1 MKPMANKK
9 TIWITRT
16 GVLLALLL
24 ALQWATLGTRAFAG
38 QYITGSLV
46 NCVLAV
52 SALTAGLSSGLVIAL
67 LSPIFAYLLGI
78 APQLV
83 VVPAIMAGNCALV
96 LVLWAV
102 GRGDAPMW
110 RKAVAVVLAAV
121 CKFVVLYL
129 LDSRANTRE
138 NTHATTWVA
147 RRTSTCPTVF
157 SPRSVPMLMQLSM
170 MVPTPSMYRKKASRK
185 KSTLRSRSAIRF
197 MVRPSLANAART
209 ACGCGWV

>member
-1 MKPMANKK
+1 MKPMVNKK

-24 ALQWATLGTRAFAG
+24 ALQWATLGTKAFAG

-102 GRGDAPMW
+102 GRGEAPMW

-129 LDSRANTRE
+129 LVVQVICGVGASFLLGQSFFGAPVLLQPMIQALPLTFSWPQLITALIGGTLGVLVSRILGRA
-138 NTHATTWVA
+138 
-147 RRTSTCPTVF
+147 
-157 SPRSVPMLMQLSM
+157 
-170 MVPTPSMYRKKASRK
+170 KA
-185 KSTLRSRSAIRF
+185 
-197 MVRPSLANAART
+197 
-209 ACGCGWV
+209 

>member
-1 MKPMANKK
+1 MKPMVSKK

-24 ALQWATLGTRAFAG
+24 ALQWVTLGTKAFAG

-129 LDSRANTRE
+129 LVVQVICGVGASFLLGQSFFGAPVLLQPMIQALPLTFSWPQLITALIGGTLGVLVSRILDRA
-138 NTHATTWVA
+138 
-147 RRTSTCPTVF
+147 
-157 SPRSVPMLMQLSM
+157 
-170 MVPTPSMYRKKASRK
+170 KA
-185 KSTLRSRSAIRF
+185 
-197 MVRPSLANAART
+197 
-209 ACGCGWV
+209 

>member
-9 TIWITRT
+9 TMWITRT

-24 ALQWATLGTRAFAG
+24 ALQWATLGTKAFAG

-129 LDSRANTRE
+129 LVVQVICGVGASFLLGQSFFGAPVLLQPMIQALPLTFSWPQLVTALIGGVLGILVSKILTRAG
-138 NTHATTWVA
+138 AKV
-147 RRTSTCPTVF
+147 
-157 SPRSVPMLMQLSM
+157 
-170 MVPTPSMYRKKASRK
+170 
-185 KSTLRSRSAIRF
+185 
-197 MVRPSLANAART
+197 
-209 ACGCGWV
+209 

>member
-9 TIWITRT
+9 TMWITRT

-24 ALQWATLGTRAFAG
+24 ALQWATLGTKAFAG

-129 LDSRANTRE
+129 LVVQVICGVGASFLLGQSFFGAPVLLQPMIQALPLTFSWPQLITALIGGTLGVLVSRILGRA
-138 NTHATTWVA
+138 
-147 RRTSTCPTVF
+147 
-157 SPRSVPMLMQLSM
+157 
-170 MVPTPSMYRKKASRK
+170 KA
-185 KSTLRSRSAIRF
+185 
-197 MVRPSLANAART
+197 
-209 ACGCGWV
+209 

>member
-24 ALQWATLGTRAFAG
+24 ALQWATLGTKAFAG

-52 SALTAGLSSGLVIAL
+52 SSLTAGLSSGLVIAL

-129 LDSRANTRE
+129 LVVQVICGVGASFLLGQSFFGAPVLLQPMIQALPLTFSWPQLITALIGGTLGVLVSRILDRA
-138 NTHATTWVA
+138 
-147 RRTSTCPTVF
+147 
-157 SPRSVPMLMQLSM
+157 
-170 MVPTPSMYRKKASRK
+170 KA
-185 KSTLRSRSAIRF
+185 
-197 MVRPSLANAART
+197 
-209 ACGCGWV
+209 

>member
-24 ALQWATLGTRAFAG
+24 ALQWVTLGTKAFAG

-52 SALTAGLSSGLVIAL
+52 SALTACLSSGLVIAL

-102 GRGDAPMW
+102 GRGNSPLW

-129 LDSRANTRE
+129 LVVEVICGVGAGFLLGKQVFGAPVLLQPMIQALPLTFSWPQLITALIGGTLGVLVSRILDRA
-138 NTHATTWVA
+138 
-147 RRTSTCPTVF
+147 
-157 SPRSVPMLMQLSM
+157 
-170 MVPTPSMYRKKASRK
+170 KA
-185 KSTLRSRSAIRF
+185 
-197 MVRPSLANAART
+197 
-209 ACGCGWV
+209 

>member
-24 ALQWATLGTRAFAG
+24 ALQWATLGTKAFAG

-129 LDSRANTRE
+129 LVVQVICGVGASFLLGQSFFGAPVLLQPMIQALPLTFSWPQLITALIGGVLGILVSKILARAG
-138 NTHATTWVA
+138 AKV
-147 RRTSTCPTVF
+147 
-157 SPRSVPMLMQLSM
+157 
-170 MVPTPSMYRKKASRK
+170 
-185 KSTLRSRSAIRF
+185 
-197 MVRPSLANAART
+197 
-209 ACGCGWV
+209 

>member
-9 TIWITRT
+9 TMWITRT

-24 ALQWATLGTRAFAG
+24 ALQWATLGTKAFAG

-129 LDSRANTRE
+129 LVVQVICGVGASFLLGQSFFGAPVLLQPMIQALPLTFSWPQLITALIGGVLGILVSKILARAG
-138 NTHATTWVA
+138 AKV
-147 RRTSTCPTVF
+147 
-157 SPRSVPMLMQLSM
+157 
-170 MVPTPSMYRKKASRK
+170 
-185 KSTLRSRSAIRF
+185 
-197 MVRPSLANAART
+197 
-209 ACGCGWV
+209 

>member
-129 LDSRANTRE
+129 LVVQVICGVGAGFLLGKQVFGAPVLLQPMIQALPLTFSWPQLVTALIGGVLGILVSKILTRAG
-138 NTHATTWVA
+138 AKV
-147 RRTSTCPTVF
+147 
-157 SPRSVPMLMQLSM
+157 
-170 MVPTPSMYRKKASRK
+170 
-185 KSTLRSRSAIRF
+185 
-197 MVRPSLANAART
+197 
-209 ACGCGWV
+209 

>member
-24 ALQWATLGTRAFAG
+24 ALQWATLGTKAFAG

-102 GRGDAPMW
+102 GRGEAPMW

-129 LDSRANTRE
+129 LVVQVICGVGASFLLGQSFFGAPVLLQPMIQALPLTFSWPQLITALIGGTLGVLVSRILGRA
-138 NTHATTWVA
+138 
-147 RRTSTCPTVF
+147 
-157 SPRSVPMLMQLSM
+157 
-170 MVPTPSMYRKKASRK
+170 KA
-185 KSTLRSRSAIRF
+185 
-197 MVRPSLANAART
+197 
-209 ACGCGWV
+209 

>member
-24 ALQWATLGTRAFAG
+24 ALQWATLGTKAFAG

-129 LDSRANTRE
+129 LVVQVICGVGASFLLGQSFFGSPVLLQPMIQALPLTFSWPQLITALIGGTLGVLVSRILDRA
-138 NTHATTWVA
+138 
-147 RRTSTCPTVF
+147 
-157 SPRSVPMLMQLSM
+157 
-170 MVPTPSMYRKKASRK
+170 KA
-185 KSTLRSRSAIRF
+185 
-197 MVRPSLANAART
+197 
-209 ACGCGWV
+209 

>member
-9 TIWITRT
+9 TMWITRT

-24 ALQWATLGTRAFAG
+24 ALQWATLGTKAFAG

-129 LDSRANTRE
+129 LVVQVICGVGASFLLGQSFFGAPVLLQPMIQALPLTFSWPQLITALIGGTLGVLVSRILDRA
-138 NTHATTWVA
+138 
-147 RRTSTCPTVF
+147 
-157 SPRSVPMLMQLSM
+157 
-170 MVPTPSMYRKKASRK
+170 KA
-185 KSTLRSRSAIRF
+185 
-197 MVRPSLANAART
+197 
-209 ACGCGWV
+209 

>member
-24 ALQWATLGTRAFAG
+24 ALQWATLGTKAFAG

-129 LDSRANTRE
+129 LVVQVICGVGASFLLGQSFFGAPVLLQPMIQALPLTFSWPQLITALIGGTLGVLVSRILGRA
-138 NTHATTWVA
+138 
-147 RRTSTCPTVF
+147 
-157 SPRSVPMLMQLSM
+157 
-170 MVPTPSMYRKKASRK
+170 KA
-185 KSTLRSRSAIRF
+185 
-197 MVRPSLANAART
+197 
-209 ACGCGWV
+209 

>member
-24 ALQWATLGTRAFAG
+24 ALQWATLGTKAFAG

-129 LDSRANTRE
+129 LVVQVICGVGASFLLGQSFFGAPVLLQPMIQALPLTFSWPQLVTALIGGTLGVLVSRILDRA
-138 NTHATTWVA
+138 
-147 RRTSTCPTVF
+147 
-157 SPRSVPMLMQLSM
+157 
-170 MVPTPSMYRKKASRK
+170 KA
-185 KSTLRSRSAIRF
+185 
-197 MVRPSLANAART
+197 
-209 ACGCGWV
+209 

>member
-9 TIWITRT
+9 TMWITRT

-24 ALQWATLGTRAFAG
+24 ALQWVTLGTKAFAG

-129 LDSRANTRE
+129 LVVQVICGVGAGFLLGKQ
-138 NTHATTWVA
+138 
-147 RRTSTCPTVF
+147 VF
-157 SPRSVPMLMQLSM
+157 GAPVLLQPMIQALPLTFSWPQLITALIGGTLG
-170 MVPTPSMYRKKASRK
+170 VLASRILDRAK
-185 KSTLRSRSAIRF
+185 A
-197 MVRPSLANAART
+197 
-209 ACGCGWV
+209 

>member
-129 LDSRANTRE
+129 LVVQVICGVGASFLLGQSFFGAPVLLQPMIQALPLTFSWPQLITALIGGTLGVLVSRILGRA
-138 NTHATTWVA
+138 
-147 RRTSTCPTVF
+147 
-157 SPRSVPMLMQLSM
+157 
-170 MVPTPSMYRKKASRK
+170 KA
-185 KSTLRSRSAIRF
+185 
-197 MVRPSLANAART
+197 
-209 ACGCGWV
+209 

>member
-1 MKPMANKK
+1 MKGMVNKK
-9 TIWITRT
+9 TMWITRT

-24 ALQWATLGTRAFAG
+24 ALQWATLATRAFAG

-129 LDSRANTRE
+129 LVVQVICGVGASFLLGQSFFGAPVLLQPMIQALPLTFSWPQLITALIGGTLGVLVSRIMDK
-138 NTHATTWVA
+138 
-147 RRTSTCPTVF
+147 TV
-157 SPRSVPMLMQLSM
+157 P
-170 MVPTPSMYRKKASRK
+170 K
-185 KSTLRSRSAIRF
+185 
-197 MVRPSLANAART
+197 
-209 ACGCGWV
+209 G

>member
-1 MKPMANKK
+1 MKPMVNKK
-9 TIWITRT
+9 TMWITRT

-24 ALQWATLGTRAFAG
+24 ALQWATLGTKAFAG

-129 LDSRANTRE
+129 LVVQVICGVGAGFLLGKQVFGAPVLLQPMIQALPLTFSWPQLITALIGGTLGVLVSRILDRA
-138 NTHATTWVA
+138 
-147 RRTSTCPTVF
+147 
-157 SPRSVPMLMQLSM
+157 
-170 MVPTPSMYRKKASRK
+170 KA
-185 KSTLRSRSAIRF
+185 
-197 MVRPSLANAART
+197 
-209 ACGCGWV
+209 

>member
-24 ALQWATLGTRAFAG
+24 ALQWATLGTKAFAG

-102 GRGDAPMW
+102 GRGNAPMW

-129 LDSRANTRE
+129 LVVQVICGVGASFLLGQSFFGAPVLLRPMIQALPLTFSWPQLITALIGGVLGILVSKILTRAG
-138 NTHATTWVA
+138 AKV
-147 RRTSTCPTVF
+147 
-157 SPRSVPMLMQLSM
+157 
-170 MVPTPSMYRKKASRK
+170 
-185 KSTLRSRSAIRF
+185 
-197 MVRPSLANAART
+197 
-209 ACGCGWV
+209 

>member
-1 MKPMANKK
+1 MANKK
-9 TIWITRT
+9 TMWITRT

-24 ALQWATLGTRAFAG
+24 ALQWATLGTKAFAG

-129 LDSRANTRE
+129 LVVQVICGVGASFLLGQSFFGAPVLLRPMIQALPLTFSWPQLITALIGGVLGILVSKILTRAG
-138 NTHATTWVA
+138 AKV
-147 RRTSTCPTVF
+147 
-157 SPRSVPMLMQLSM
+157 
-170 MVPTPSMYRKKASRK
+170 
-185 KSTLRSRSAIRF
+185 
-197 MVRPSLANAART
+197 
-209 ACGCGWV
+209 

>member
-24 ALQWATLGTRAFAG
+24 ALQWATLGTKAFAG

-52 SALTAGLSSGLVIAL
+52 SSLTAGLSSGLVIAL

-129 LDSRANTRE
+129 LVVQVICGVGASFLLGQSFFGAPVLLQPMIQALPLTFSWPQLITALIGGTLGVLVSRILGRA
-138 NTHATTWVA
+138 
-147 RRTSTCPTVF
+147 
-157 SPRSVPMLMQLSM
+157 
-170 MVPTPSMYRKKASRK
+170 KA
-185 KSTLRSRSAIRF
+185 
-197 MVRPSLANAART
+197 
-209 ACGCGWV
+209 

>member
-1 MKPMANKK
+1 MKPMVSKK
-9 TIWITRT
+9 TMWITRT

-24 ALQWATLGTRAFAG
+24 ALQWATLGTKAFAG

-129 LDSRANTRE
+129 LVVQVICGVGAGFLLGKQ
-138 NTHATTWVA
+138 
-147 RRTSTCPTVF
+147 VF
-157 SPRSVPMLMQLSM
+157 GAPVLLQPMIQALPLTFSWPQLITALIGGTLG
-170 MVPTPSMYRKKASRK
+170 VLVNRILGKAK
-185 KSTLRSRSAIRF
+185 A
-197 MVRPSLANAART
+197 
-209 ACGCGWV
+209 

>member
-24 ALQWATLGTRAFAG
+24 ALQWVTLGTKAFAG

-129 LDSRANTRE
+129 LVVQVICGVGASFLLGQSFFGAPVLLQPMIQALPLTFSWPQLITALIGGVLGILVSKILTRAG
-138 NTHATTWVA
+138 AKV
-147 RRTSTCPTVF
+147 
-157 SPRSVPMLMQLSM
+157 
-170 MVPTPSMYRKKASRK
+170 
-185 KSTLRSRSAIRF
+185 
-197 MVRPSLANAART
+197 
-209 ACGCGWV
+209 

>member
-1 MKPMANKK
+1 MKPMVSKK
-9 TIWITRT
+9 TMWITRT

-24 ALQWATLGTRAFAG
+24 ALQWATLGTKAFAG

-52 SALTAGLSSGLVIAL
+52 SALTAGLSSGLVIAM

-129 LDSRANTRE
+129 LVVQVICGVGASFLLGQSFFGAPVLLQPMIQALPLTFSWPQLITALIGGTLGVLVSRI
-138 NTHATTWVA
+138 
-147 RRTSTCPTVF
+147 
-157 SPRSVPMLMQLSM
+157 LG
-170 MVPTPSMYRKKASRK
+170 KAK
-185 KSTLRSRSAIRF
+185 A
-197 MVRPSLANAART
+197 
-209 ACGCGWV
+209 

>member
-102 GRGDAPMW
+102 GRGNAPMW

-129 LDSRANTRE
+129 LVVQVICGVGASFLLGQSFFGAPVLLRPMIQALPLTFSWPQLITALIGGVLGILVSKILTRAG
-138 NTHATTWVA
+138 AKV
-147 RRTSTCPTVF
+147 
-157 SPRSVPMLMQLSM
+157 
-170 MVPTPSMYRKKASRK
+170 
-185 KSTLRSRSAIRF
+185 
-197 MVRPSLANAART
+197 
-209 ACGCGWV
+209 

>member
-24 ALQWATLGTRAFAG
+24 ALQWATLGTKAFAG

-52 SALTAGLSSGLVIAL
+52 SALTAGLSGGLVIAL

-96 LVLWAV
+96 LVLWAM
-102 GRGDAPMW
+102 GRGNAPMW

-129 LDSRANTRE
+129 LVVQVICGVGASFLLGQSFFGAPVLLQPMIQALPLTFSWPQLVTALIGGVLGILVSKILTRAG
-138 NTHATTWVA
+138 AKV
-147 RRTSTCPTVF
+147 
-157 SPRSVPMLMQLSM
+157 
-170 MVPTPSMYRKKASRK
+170 
-185 KSTLRSRSAIRF
+185 
-197 MVRPSLANAART
+197 
-209 ACGCGWV
+209 

>member
-9 TIWITRT
+9 TMWITRT

-24 ALQWATLGTRAFAG
+24 ALQWATLGTKAFAG

-67 LSPIFAYLLGI
+67 LSPVFAYLLGI

-129 LDSRANTRE
+129 LVVQVICGVGASFLLGQSFFGAPVLLQPMIQALPLTFSWPQLITALIGGVLGILVSKILTRAG
-138 NTHATTWVA
+138 AKV
-147 RRTSTCPTVF
+147 
-157 SPRSVPMLMQLSM
+157 
-170 MVPTPSMYRKKASRK
+170 
-185 KSTLRSRSAIRF
+185 
-197 MVRPSLANAART
+197 
-209 ACGCGWV
+209 

>member
-24 ALQWATLGTRAFAG
+24 ALQWATLGTKAFAG

-129 LDSRANTRE
+129 LVVQVICGVGASFLLGQSFFGAPVLLQPMIQALPLTFSWPQLITALIGGVLGILVSKILTRAG
-138 NTHATTWVA
+138 AKV
-147 RRTSTCPTVF
+147 
-157 SPRSVPMLMQLSM
+157 
-170 MVPTPSMYRKKASRK
+170 
-185 KSTLRSRSAIRF
+185 
-197 MVRPSLANAART
+197 
-209 ACGCGWV
+209 

>member
-9 TIWITRT
+9 TMWITRT

-24 ALQWATLGTRAFAG
+24 ALQWATLGTKAFAG

-129 LDSRANTRE
+129 LVVQVICGVGASFLLGQSFFGAPVLLQPMIQALPLTFSWPQLITALIGDTLGVLVSRILDRA
-138 NTHATTWVA
+138 
-147 RRTSTCPTVF
+147 
-157 SPRSVPMLMQLSM
+157 
-170 MVPTPSMYRKKASRK
+170 KA
-185 KSTLRSRSAIRF
+185 
-197 MVRPSLANAART
+197 
-209 ACGCGWV
+209 

>member
-9 TIWITRT
+9 TMWITRT

-129 LDSRANTRE
+129 LVVQVICGVGASFLLGQSFFGAPVLLQPMIQALPLTFSWPQLITALIGGTLGVLVSRILDRA
-138 NTHATTWVA
+138 
-147 RRTSTCPTVF
+147 
-157 SPRSVPMLMQLSM
+157 
-170 MVPTPSMYRKKASRK
+170 KA
-185 KSTLRSRSAIRF
+185 
-197 MVRPSLANAART
+197 
-209 ACGCGWV
+209 

>member
-9 TIWITRT
+9 TMWITRT

-24 ALQWATLGTRAFAG
+24 ALQWVTLGTKAFAG

-129 LDSRANTRE
+129 LVVQVICGVGASFLLGQSFFGAPVLLQPMIQALPLTFSWPQLITALIGGTLGVLVSRILDRA
-138 NTHATTWVA
+138 
-147 RRTSTCPTVF
+147 
-157 SPRSVPMLMQLSM
+157 
-170 MVPTPSMYRKKASRK
+170 KA
-185 KSTLRSRSAIRF
+185 
-197 MVRPSLANAART
+197 
-209 ACGCGWV
+209 

>member
-1 MKPMANKK
+1 MANKK

-24 ALQWATLGTRAFAG
+24 ALQWATLGTKAFAG

-129 LDSRANTRE
+129 LVVQVICGVGASFLLGQSFFGAPVLLQPMIQALPLTFSWPQLITALIGGVLGILVSKILTRAG
-138 NTHATTWVA
+138 AKV
-147 RRTSTCPTVF
+147 
-157 SPRSVPMLMQLSM
+157 
-170 MVPTPSMYRKKASRK
+170 
-185 KSTLRSRSAIRF
+185 
-197 MVRPSLANAART
+197 
-209 ACGCGWV
+209 

>member
-1 MKPMANKK
+1 MKPMVNKK

-24 ALQWATLGTRAFAG
+24 ALQWVTLGTKAFAG

-129 LDSRANTRE
+129 LVVQVICGVGAGFLLGKQVFGAPVLLQPMIQALPLTFSWPQLITALIGGTLGVLVSRILDRA
-138 NTHATTWVA
+138 
-147 RRTSTCPTVF
+147 
-157 SPRSVPMLMQLSM
+157 
-170 MVPTPSMYRKKASRK
+170 KA
-185 KSTLRSRSAIRF
+185 
-197 MVRPSLANAART
+197 
-209 ACGCGWV
+209 

>member
-24 ALQWATLGTRAFAG
+24 ALQWATLGTKAFAG

-129 LDSRANTRE
+129 LVVQVICGVGAGFLLGKQVFGAPVLLQPMIQALPLTFSWPQLVTALIGGVLGILVSKILTRAG
-138 NTHATTWVA
+138 AKV
-147 RRTSTCPTVF
+147 
-157 SPRSVPMLMQLSM
+157 
-170 MVPTPSMYRKKASRK
+170 
-185 KSTLRSRSAIRF
+185 
-197 MVRPSLANAART
+197 
-209 ACGCGWV
+209 

>member
-1 MKPMANKK
+1 MANKK
-9 TIWITRT
+9 TMWITRT

-24 ALQWATLGTRAFAG
+24 ALQWATLGTKAFAG

-129 LDSRANTRE
+129 LVVQVICGVGASFLLGQSFFGAPVLLQPMIQALPLTFSWPQLITALIGGVLGILVSKILTRAG
-138 NTHATTWVA
+138 AKV
-147 RRTSTCPTVF
+147 
-157 SPRSVPMLMQLSM
+157 
-170 MVPTPSMYRKKASRK
+170 
-185 KSTLRSRSAIRF
+185 
-197 MVRPSLANAART
+197 
-209 ACGCGWV
+209 